1 MAGQESLSVEH
12 GAVSSHVASLQ
23 AHHSTLQGQSSK
35 FLSAIEPLKGSWKG
49 DSVTAWNQ
57 MTEVWDENMK
67 KLTEALNELTGRVDE
82 AGKTYKDGES
92 NQSAALQRR
101 FAGMH
106 FDQTTIL

>member
-1 MAGQESLSVEH
+1 MTDTSMSVEH
-12 GAVSSHVASLQ
+12 GAVSSHVSQLHSHHHALQ
-23 AHHSTLQGQSSK
+23 HHSTE
-35 FLSAIEPLKGSWKG
+35 FMSAIEPLTRSWKG

-57 MTEVWDENMK
+57 MTEAWDENMK

-92 NQSAALQRR
+92 NQLAALRRR

-106 FDQTTIL
+106 FNQTTML